1 MKPSSS
7 YLLAIFAAFLLQPL
21 FEAASAQ
28 ESGPNRG
35 VQYEPVAPDVKD
47 GVPEKFGQAT
57 SQPDGA
63 DGTGNPVLGRER
75 RPLYRLGKSDV
86 LTIDFA
92 FAPEFNQ
99 TVTVQPDGYITLK
112 NAGHLVAEG
121 LTSVELEQAIQVA
134 YAKVLHEPQVTVG
147 LKDFD
152 KPYFIASG
160 EVTHPG
166 KYELRGNTTLVGALA
181 IAGGFTQQ
189 SKHSQVVLFR
199 RISPDLMETRVIDV
213 KQMLKRHNLDE
224 DVYLQPGDFVFVPRS
239 LVSNIMRFT
248 PATNLGMYSSSTRF

>member
-7 YLLAIFAAFLLQPL
+7 YLLAVFAVALLQPV
-21 FEAASAQ
+21 FEAAKAQ

-35 VQYEPVAPDVKD
+35 VQYQPVTPDVKD
-47 GVPEKFGQAT
+47 GVPEKFGQAA

-75 RPLYRLGKSDV
+75 HPLYRLGKSDV
-86 LTIDFA
+86 LVVTFA

-112 NAGHLVAEG
+112 DAGHLVAEG
-121 LTSVELEQAIQVA
+121 LTSVELEQAIQAA
-134 YAKVLHEPQVTVG
+134 YAMILHDPEVTVA

-152 KPYFIASG
+152 RPYFIASG
-160 EVTHPG
+160 EITHPG
-166 KYELRGNTTLVGALA
+166 KYELRGTTTLVAAVA

-199 RISPDLMETRVIDV
+199 RVSPDLVESHVIDV
-213 KQMLKRHNLDE
+213 RQMLRHHNLAE
-224 DVYLQPGDFVFVPRS
+224 DVYLQPGDYVFVPRS
-239 LVSNIMRFT
+239 LVSNIMRFM
-248 PATNLGMYSSSTRF
+248 PATNLGMYSSSSRF

>member
-7 YLLAIFAAFLLQPL
+7 YLLAVFAVALLQGV
-21 FEAASAQ
+21 FEAANAQ

-35 VQYEPVAPDVKD
+35 VQYQPVTPDVKD
-47 GVPEKFGQAT
+47 GVPEKFGQAA

-75 RPLYRLGKSDV
+75 HPLYRLAKSDV
-86 LTIDFA
+86 IVVTFA

-112 NAGHLVAEG
+112 DAGHLLVEG
-121 LTSVELEQAIQVA
+121 STSVELEQAIQLA
-134 YAKVLHEPQVTVG
+134 YARILHEPQVTVA

-152 KPYFIASG
+152 RPYFIASG
-160 EVTHPG
+160 EVTRPG
-166 KYELRGNTTLVGALA
+166 KYELRGSTSLVAAVA

-199 RISPDLMETRVIDV
+199 RVSADVVESHVIDV
-213 KQMLKRHNLDE
+213 RQMLKRHNLDE
-224 DVYLQPGDFVFVPRS
+224 DMYLQPGDYVFVPRS
-239 LVSNIMRFT
+239 LISNIMR
-248 PATNLGMYSSSTRF
+248 